1 MASLIEASI
10 ARRPRKEPAATID
23 IKSIAQGSCIVFL
36 ETARLAI
43 STMFMVLG
51 LPLFV
56 FLFLVGWDLGL
67 FFTQLGNLA
76 AHYLS
81 AEPGQRLLFS
91 ADLKITFILLS
102 SGLLLVRMP
111 RFFAIL
117 DQAFPDNNERG
128 PSQ

>member
-1 MASLIEASI
+1 MASPILASM
-10 ARRPRKEPAATID
+10 ARRPSKEPAVTID
-23 IKSIAQGSCIVFL
+23 MKSIAQGSCIVFL
-36 ETARLAI
+36 EAARLAI

-67 FFTQLGNLA
+67 LFTQLGNLA
-76 AHYLS
+76 AHYHS

-102 SGLLLVRMP
+102 GGLLLVRMP
-111 RFFAIL
+111 RFFAVL
-117 DQAFPDNNERG
+117 GRAFPDKTERG